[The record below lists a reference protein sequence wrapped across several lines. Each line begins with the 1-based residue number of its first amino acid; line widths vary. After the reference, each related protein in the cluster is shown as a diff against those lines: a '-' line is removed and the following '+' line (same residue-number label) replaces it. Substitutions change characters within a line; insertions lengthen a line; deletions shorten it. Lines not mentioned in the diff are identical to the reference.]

1 MLLRRYVM
9 LLPPGRVLCKALIDN
24 PSTAEGDSG
33 ESAVK
38 KTESPRILEIVP
50 LEVSKMNRLTRL
62 TRFVAGAAV
71 VAALAAPAV
80 VQADNQDDIAYRQA
94 VMKTLGQNAASI
106 GMILQNKAP
115 AENFATH
122 AQILAIAASAGVDAF
137 TPKVAGGE
145 SKPDVW
151 AKWDD
156 FSKKM
161 NDFAAATA
169 DLAKTAAAD
178 PNAAKGKVQATLGQ
192 CKGCHDA
199 YRDHK

>member
-1 MLLRRYVM
+1 
-9 LLPPGRVLCKALIDN
+9 
-24 PSTAEGDSG
+24 
-33 ESAVK
+33 
-38 KTESPRILEIVP
+38 
-50 LEVSKMNRLTRL
+50 MNRLTRL
-62 TRFVAGAAV
+62 TRFVACAAV
-71 VAALAAPAV
+71 VAVFAAPAV
-80 VQADNQDDIAYRQA
+80 VHADNQDDIAYRQA
-94 VMKTLGQNAASI
+94 IMKTLGQNAASI
-106 GMILQNKAP
+106 GMILQGKAP

-122 AQILAIAASAGVDAF
+122 AAILAIAANAGADAF

>member
-1 MLLRRYVM
+1 
-9 LLPPGRVLCKALIDN
+9 
-24 PSTAEGDSG
+24 
-33 ESAVK
+33 
-38 KTESPRILEIVP
+38 
-50 LEVSKMNRLTRL
+50 MNRLTRL

-94 VMKTLGQNAASI
+94 IMKTLGQNAASI

-122 AQILAIAASAGVDAF
+122 TQILAIAANAGVDAF

-161 NDFAAATA
+161 NDFAAATV
-169 DLAKTAAAD
+169 DLSKTAATD
-178 PNAAKGKVQATLGQ
+178 PNAAKGKVQAVLGQ